1 MSLFTMDQK
10 KIAEL
15 VMKITL
21 LNRIKED
28 EEYDRKLRLRAEDE
42 SFTCYEELLQVC
54 DGDRELVSRLLGQK
68 EWWYS
73 QHEKNGS

>member
-1 MSLFTMDQK
+1 MDQK

-28 EEYDRKLRLRAEDE
+28 EEYDHKLRLRAEDE
-42 SFTCYEELLQVC
+42 SFKCYEELLQLC
-54 DGDRELVSRLLGQK
+54 DGDRELTSRLLGQK
-68 EWWYS
+68 DWFE
-73 QHEKNGS
+73 EKKKQFP

>member
-42 SFTCYEELLQVC
+42 SFTCYEELLQLC
-54 DGDRELVSRLLGQK
+54 DGDRDLVSRRLNQK
-68 EWWYS
+68 EWF
-73 QHEKNGS
+73 QERNKQLP